1 MSPVLQPMTY
11 EELSQ
16 IFREEKNGKA
26 LMPCRQDMYRAFA
39 DLLTRLRQDYDR
51 EIAKDPDSIMAEGAN
66 QKRKKAETQIKY
78 IVSLRARKICN
89 KAVLSADGNI
99 EELSALTPEEREYY
113 ERVVALSKGQL
124 TLVDGYRGKK
134 TVNTLIDEAPL
145 TPAPVIPDREP
156 EPMPDPAEAV
166 ASGVE
171 DEFPTVVE
179 EPEMFDD
186 NTEESFD
193 EEPEIQPIQ
202 QQPTEPEIVSAEETP
217 AVESDTMVIRVL
229 EDLPPFVGPD
239 RDYELHK
246 EDIVTLPKAMAAI
259 LVNSQ
264 KAVEIAPSL

>member
-1 MSPVLQPMTY
+1 MSTVLQAMTY

-16 IFREEKNGKA
+16 IYREEKNGKA
-26 LMPCRQDMYRAFA
+26 LMPVRQDLYRAFA

-89 KAVLSADGNI
+89 KAVLSADGNV

-113 ERVVALSKGQL
+113 DNIVSLSKGQL
-124 TLVDGYRGKK
+124 TLVDKYRGKK

-145 TPAPVIPDREP
+145 TPAPTIPDRGP
-156 EPMPDPAEAV
+156 EPMPAPSEAI

-171 DEFPTVVE
+171 DEFPPIAE
-179 EPEMFDD
+179 ETESFDED
-186 NTEESFD
+186 AEESFD
-193 EEPEIQPIQ
+193 EEDVQPVQ
-202 QQPTEPEIVSAEETP
+202 QQPAEPEIVSTEETP
-217 AVESDTMVIRVL
+217 EPEADTMVIRVL
-229 EDLPPFVGPD
+229 EDLPPFAGPD

-246 EDIVTLPKAMAAI
+246 EDIVTLPRAMAAI
-259 LVNSQ
+259 LVNNQ
-264 KAVEIAPSL
+264 KAVEIAPSI

>member
-1 MSPVLQPMTY
+1 MTY

-16 IFREEKNGKA
+16 IYREEKNGKA
-26 LMPCRQDMYRAFA
+26 LMPCRQDLYRAFA

-51 EIAKDPDSIMAEGAN
+51 EIARDPDSIMAEGAN

-78 IVSLRARKICN
+78 ITSLRARKICN

-113 ERVVALSKGQL
+113 ENIVALSKAQL

-134 TVNTLIDEAPL
+134 SVNTLIDEPRR
-145 TPAPVIPDREP
+145 TPVPEIPVKEP
-156 EPMPDPAEAV
+156 EPMPEPSEAV

-171 DEFPTVVE
+171 QEFPPTPDE
-179 EPEMFDD
+179 AELMDSAMEDEYYESEPED
-186 NTEESFD
+186 
-193 EEPEIQPIQ
+193 IV
-202 QQPTEPEIVSAEETP
+202 QQPAEPEIVTTETAP
-217 AVESDTMVIRVL
+217 AAANDTMVIRIL

-246 EDIVTLPKAMAAI
+246 EDVVTLPKAMALV

-264 KAVEIAPSL
+264 KAAEVTPSV

>member
-16 IFREEKNGKA
+16 IYREEKNGKA

-39 DLLTRLRQDYDR
+39 DLLTRLRQEYDR
-51 EIAKDPDSIMAEGAN
+51 AITKDPDSIMAEGAN

-99 EELSALTPEEREYY
+99 EELSALTPEERDYY
-113 ERVVALSKGQL
+113 EKVVALSKGQL

-134 TVNTLIDEAPL
+134 TVNTLIDEEPL

-156 EPMPDPAEAV
+156 EPMPDPSEAV

-171 DEFPTVVE
+171 DEFPPVVE

-186 NTEESFD
+186 NIEESFD
-193 EEPEIQPIQ
+193 EEPEIQPM
-202 QQPTEPEIVSAEETP
+202 QQPAEPEIVTAEEPRET
-217 AVESDTMVIRVL
+217 ESDTMVIRVL
-229 EDLPPFVGPD
+229 EDLPPFAGPD

>member
-16 IFREEKNGKA
+16 IYREEKNGKA

-89 KAVLSADGNI
+89 KAVLSADGNA

-113 ERVVALSKGQL
+113 EHIVSLSKEQL
-124 TLVDGYRGKK
+124 TLVDKYRGKK

-156 EPMPDPAEAV
+156 EPMPDPAEAI

-171 DEFPTVVE
+171 DEFPPVVE
-179 EPEMFDD
+179 ETESFDEAV
-186 NTEESFD
+186 EESFD

-202 QQPTEPEIVSAEETP
+202 QPAEPEIVTTEEVHEP
-217 AVESDTMVIRVL
+217 EADTLVIRVL
-229 EDLPPFVGPD
+229 EDLPPFAGPD

-259 LVNSQ
+259 LINSQ